1 MFYSIE
7 PQQRMNCYKL
17 LRHPFITGKVSL
29 LKDVNSQQNGDFVSA
44 ADFRK
49 QKKLLSAIPEKEEII
64 EINNKPKVG
73 QNGTVLSLTKLEN
86 EMVLSIVESDQ
97 TNVNN
102 MNKCSFDDYSI
113 FFCTIKIIIIKNVE
127 NSFLS
132 NINFNGTLKEKNN
145 SNECSQISNYDDN
158 NDFDFCNEQET
169 TAQKMTY
176 SFKVLHHHIKKLE
189 GNKN

>member
-1 MFYSIE
+1 
-7 PQQRMNCYKL
+7 MNCFKL

-29 LKDVNSQQNGDFVSA
+29 LKNISIQQNGDFASA

-49 QKKLLSAIPEKEEII
+49 QKKLLSAIPEKEENTII
-64 EINNKPKVG
+64 EVNNSKAKAG
-73 QNGTVLSLTKLEN
+73 DAMMSLTKLEN

-97 TNVNN
+97 TNANN
-102 MNKCSFDDYSI
+102 MNKFSYDDYST
-113 FFCTIKIIIIKNVE
+113 FSLKNYANKKVE

-132 NINFNGTLKEKNN
+132 NMNLNCNLKEKIN
-145 SNECSQISNYDDN
+145 SNDNSQISNYDDN

-169 TAQKMTY
+169 TAQKMAY